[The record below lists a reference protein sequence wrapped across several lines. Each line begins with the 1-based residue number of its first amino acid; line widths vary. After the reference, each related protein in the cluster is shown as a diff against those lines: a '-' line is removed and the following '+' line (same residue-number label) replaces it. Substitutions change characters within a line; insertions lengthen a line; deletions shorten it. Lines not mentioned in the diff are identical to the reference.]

1 MHFRERVDWNRM
13 VKVRTTADIGVAIR
27 SRRRELGYTQAEFA
41 ERVGVGTTYLS
52 NLENG
57 KETAEIGKALHI
69 LMMLGMDLFVEVRS

>member
-1 MHFRERVDWNRM
+1 MDWKRM
-13 VKVRTTADIGVAIR
+13 ANVRSTADIGAIIR

-41 ERVGVGTTYLS
+41 NRVGVGTTYLS

-69 LMMLGMDLFVEVRS
+69 LMMLGLDLFVEARS